1 MNDNESKALLPA
13 GLGDMLPPEAALE
26 ARLIETLMARFAAHG
41 YERVKPPLIEFEE
54 SLLAGA
60 GAAMAPQTFRV
71 MDPISQRMMGVRA
84 DITLQV
90 ARIASSRL
98 ADMPRPL
105 RLSYAGQVLRV
116 KGTQLR
122 PERQFAQVG
131 TELIGVDSSHA
142 DAEAILLSAAS
153 LRDIGVRELSADLSL
168 PTLVTVLCQALDLA
182 APTVGKLREAL
193 ERKDEAAV
201 ARVFDAKH
209 KQQGELFRALLR
221 AAGPADK
228 AIAGLRAA
236 KLPGP
241 ARIEAERLADAVSLI
256 AKSKP
261 NLKLTADPVEY
272 RGWEYQSGVSFT
284 LFALGVRGELGR
296 GGRYTTVGNG
306 AAEPATGF
314 TLYMDTVLEAV
325 EPAGQPQRLYA
336 PVEIGWQALDAWRA
350 KKFVIVCGLEKV
362 ADVRG
367 EARRLNCSH
376 ALIDG
381 HAVAVEPG
389 K

>member
-90 ARIASSRL
+90 ARIAASRL

-131 TELIGVDSSHA
+131 TELIGVDSAHA
-142 DAEAILLSAAS
+142 DAEAVLLAAAA
-153 LRDIGVRELSADLSL
+153 LRGIGVDGLSADLSL
-168 PTLVTVLCQALDLA
+168 PTLVTVLCQALELA
-182 APTVGKLREAL
+182 PPIVGKLREAL
-193 ERKDEAAV
+193 ERKDETAV
-201 ARVFDAKH
+201 ARCFDAKTKTH
-209 KQQGELFRALLR
+209 ADLFRALLR
-221 AAGPADK
+221 AAGPAEK
-228 AIAGLRAA
+228 AVAALRAA
-236 KLPGP
+236 PMPGP
-241 ARIEAERLADAVSLI
+241 ARAEADRLAEAVALI

-261 NLKLTADPVEY
+261 GLKLTADPVEY

-284 LFALGVRGELGR
+284 LFAMGVRGELGR

-306 AAEPATGF
+306 NAEPATGF

-325 EPAGQPQRLYA
+325 APGSQPPRLYA

-350 KKFVIVCGLEKV
+350 KNFVIVCGLEKV
-362 ADVRG
+362 ADVKK

-376 ALIDG
+376 VLIG
-381 HAVAVEPG
+381 GQAVALEAG